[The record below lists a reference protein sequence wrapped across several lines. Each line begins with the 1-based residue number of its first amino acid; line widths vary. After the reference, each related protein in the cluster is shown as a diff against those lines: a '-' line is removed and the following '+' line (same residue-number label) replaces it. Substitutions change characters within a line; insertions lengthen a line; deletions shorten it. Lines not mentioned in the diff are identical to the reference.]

1 MNNIGGANVVILKRP
16 TMEEADNDLEDHTY
30 PVTAATRSQKKN
42 LEAKKFQ
49 PTSRVTKP
57 AGRNS
62 EKPIANQVLRNQD
75 RLNDRTMRSP
85 SLSPPPPEDDKMEGS
100 TTIRADSHGM
110 KSALHPGQDRQV
122 QFEDQ
127 DDGVYNRPTPQ
138 HYQRK
143 TSQPKVQLAQAI
155 VSSWGF
161 KGEKKLA
168 GPKLIGTVALASKF
182 WTPPAIET
190 IAFKDKEG
198 CDQLSLDK

>member
-1 MNNIGGANVVILKRP
+1 MAP
-16 TMEEADNDLEDHTY
+16 TKFAGPKVLQPTLQITT
-30 PVTAATRSQKKN
+30 PVTRIAEKPLVQQASQN
-42 LEAKKFQ
+42 LE
-49 PTSRVTKP
+49 RL
-57 AGRNS
+57 S
-62 EKPIANQVLRNQD
+62 EKTA
-75 RLNDRTMRSP
+75 RSP

-127 DDGVYNRPTPQ
+127 DDGVYDRPTPQ

-143 TSQPKVQLAQAI
+143 TSQSKVQLTQAI

-190 IAFKDKEG
+190 IALKDKEG
-198 CDQLSLDK
+198 CNQLSLDRWVYKAPDQGLGAKTI